1 MDPGDDF
8 KRIEGIG
15 LAIERRL
22 HSAGV
27 YTFEQLAAYSP
38 AELATILAGTGVSVS
53 KIEQKGWLNKAAELA
68 SPKHES
74 LDESTKHEPL
84 DESAKHESLEETEL
98 VYHQHNASFTLR
110 LVINDEN
117 QVRYTEAQHVQSES
131 KKSWAGWDES
141 AFVTFVSEHSGLALP
156 APPTVAQ
163 EELSSVTPLHMA
175 ITDIELREA
184 DIGSASEKRS
194 ITRQLIADIFF
205 ALDGDAARSVTVKE
219 PSVSTQVLVRDFATN
234 KISVL
239 GSADGH
245 LRADALDA
253 TTTVTFDLPAAG
265 RYQVF
270 GVVSL
275 LDAAIS
281 AVKPG
286 PVFRVVP

>member
-1 MDPGDDF
+1 MSGKQSQTPTTDKQGEPGDDF
-8 KRIEGIG
+8 KCIAGIG
-15 LAIERRL
+15 AAIERRL
-22 HSAGV
+22 YSVGV
-27 YTFEQLAAYSP
+27 RTYEQLAAHTP
-38 AELATILAGTGVSVS
+38 AELATVLSGSGVSTN
-53 KIEQKGWLNKAAELA
+53 KIEHQGWLTKAAELA
-68 SPKHES
+68 STQK
-74 LDESTKHEPL
+74 
-84 DESAKHESLEETEL
+84 ESLEETEL

-156 APPTVAQ
+156 APPTVAP
-163 EELSSVTPLHMA
+163 EELSSVTPLHIA

-184 DIGSASEKRS
+184 DIGSATGKSS
-194 ITRQLIADIFF
+194 ITHQLIADIFF
-205 ALDGDAARSVTVKE
+205 ALDGDAARSVMVKE
-219 PSVSTQVLVRDFATN
+219 PAVSTQVLVRDFATN

-245 LRADALDA
+245 LRADALDE
-253 TTTVTFDLPAAG
+253 TTTVTFDLPATG